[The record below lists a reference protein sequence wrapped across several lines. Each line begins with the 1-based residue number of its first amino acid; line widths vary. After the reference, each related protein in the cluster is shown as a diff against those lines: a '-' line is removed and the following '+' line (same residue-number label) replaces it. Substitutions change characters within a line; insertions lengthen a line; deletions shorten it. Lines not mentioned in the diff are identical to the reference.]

1 MTKKQ
6 QQVEIV
12 RLNQDLTELTG
23 MYEKVCVIANEYRDE
38 VACLKDKVRM
48 QEEFYKMD
56 KTEILE
62 LEAQLALAKL
72 RLHRTTERA
81 NMLQKTIDGIS
92 FSM

>member
-6 QQVEIV
+6 QQIEIA

-23 MYEKVCVIANEYRDE
+23 MYDSACAMVDTYKDE
-38 VACLKDKVRM
+38 VVCLKDKVGM
-48 QEEFYKMD
+48 LEMGVKLD
-56 KTEILE
+56 KEQILILE
-62 LEAQLALAKL
+62 ADLAINKL

-92 FSM
+92 YSV